1 MSAITPASAEDLQV
15 LEEQLGRVPRGVV
28 GIAARCVCGKPTV
41 VATAPRLEDGTP
53 FPTTFYLT
61 SPGAVRACST
71 LEATKVMDDFNQ
83 DLADNEE
90 LRIAY
95 KRAHEAYIAARE
107 ELGRELQLDVPEI
120 HGVSAGGMP
129 TRVKCLHAVVGHALA
144 AGQGVNPIG
153 DRALQMMQERG
164 LWDSQL
170 CTC

>member
-71 LEATKVMDDFNQ
+71 LEATKVMEDFNQ
-83 DLADNEE
+83 DLADDED

-95 KRAHEAYIAARE
+95 QRAHEAYIAARE

>member
-71 LEATKVMDDFNQ
+71 LEATKVMEDFNQ
-83 DLADNEE
+83 DLADDGD

-95 KRAHEAYIAARE
+95 QRAHEAYIAARE

>member
-1 MSAITPASAEDLQV
+1 MNAITPASAEDLQV

-71 LEATKVMDDFNQ
+71 LDATTVKEDFNQ
-83 DLADNEE
+83 RLTDDEDLRA
-90 LRIAY
+90 AY
-95 KRAHEAYIAARE
+95 QRAHEAYIVSRE
-107 ELGRELQLDVPEI
+107 QLGKQLELEVPEI

-144 AGQGVNPIG
+144 AGEGVNPIG
-153 DRALQMMQERG
+153 DLALEMMRERG
-164 LWDSQL
+164 LWDRQS

>member
-1 MSAITPASAEDLQV
+1 MNAITPASAEDLQV

-71 LEATKVMDDFNQ
+71 LEATKVMEDFNER
-83 DLADNEE
+83 LADDED
-90 LRIAY
+90 LRAAY
-95 KRAHEAYIAARE
+95 QNAHEAYIASRE
-107 ELGRELQLDVPEI
+107 ELGRKLELDVPEI

-144 AGQGVNPIG
+144 AGEGVNPIG
-153 DRALQMMQERG
+153 DRALAMLAERG
-164 LWDSQL
+164 LFSTER
-170 CTC
+170 CSC